1 MTLSMM
7 FAIDDIEKA
16 LQAFSDRDYTQAMKL
31 FDKACDGGN
40 MYGCGLLGAMYYK
53 GDGVEQNHLKSAIL
67 FDKACDSGDMKG
79 CGVLGTMYYDG
90 DGVEKDSLKG
100 VKLFQKACDGGN
112 IEACEM
118 LKKIQ

>member
-16 LQAFSDRDYTQAMKL
+16 LQAFSDRDYTQAMK
-31 FDKACDGGN
+31 
-40 MYGCGLLGAMYYK
+40 
-53 GDGVEQNHLKSAIL
+53 L